1 MKLMLR
7 VRHDGLPVAM
17 SLASAN
23 QSENRLAE
31 SLLDNDTQIP
41 DLLLADRGFD
51 DDQLHDRFAA
61 RGVFL
66 IAPHRRNRKLEKR
79 HDGRHLRRYWRRNIV
94 ERTNSWLQTFR
105 RFVVRYEYYSFLFL
119 GFVSLG
125 CLILVARK
133 LGNHLYEYNKTNA

>member
-1 MKLMLR
+1 MVR

-31 SLLDNDTQIP
+31 SLLEGDVQIP
-41 DLLLADRGFD
+41 EVLLADRGFD
-51 DDQLHDRFAA
+51 DDQLRDRLAA

-66 IAPHRRNRKLEKR
+66 IAPHRKNRQREQR
-79 HDGRHLRRYWRRNIV
+79 HDGRHLRRYWRRFIV

-105 RFVVRYEYYSFLFL
+105 RLVVRYEYYSFLFD
-119 GFVSLG
+119 GFVSLA
-125 CLILVARK
+125 CLIIVARK
-133 LGNHLYEYNKTNA
+133 L